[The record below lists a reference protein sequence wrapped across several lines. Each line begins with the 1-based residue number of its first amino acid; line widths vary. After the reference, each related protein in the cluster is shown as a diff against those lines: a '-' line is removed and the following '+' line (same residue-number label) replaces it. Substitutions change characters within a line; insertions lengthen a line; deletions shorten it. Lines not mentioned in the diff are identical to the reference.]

1 MPRAKLGRDN
11 TCQRAGASLFII
23 QHYQS
28 IFVQLSC
35 QVGFLAALVFCHNL
49 ELPGG
54 IITTEAN
61 SFRISYQTVKIQKQ
75 NLIEKLISPACVL
88 DACLLLSYD
97 FKGKSFSCKCLLKWY
112 SQLCRERAQVMPFF
126 QPCIQCNSCLQVY
139 LWVEQPEGSHK
150 EQQPVQHTISSMKG
164 HCHKLGVE
172 SKEFCNWC
180 SC

>member
-1 MPRAKLGRDN
+1 MFHMPRAKLGRDN

-97 FKGKSFSCKCLLKWY
+97 FKGKSFSCKCLLK
-112 SQLCRERAQVMPFF
+112 
-126 QPCIQCNSCLQVY
+126 
-139 LWVEQPEGSHK
+139 
-150 EQQPVQHTISSMKG
+150 
-164 HCHKLGVE
+164 
-172 SKEFCNWC
+172 
-180 SC
+180 